1 MPLYAEIREQPQR
14 LEHLL
19 REQRATVERIAAEI
33 RSRGIDL
40 AFLAARGTSNN
51 AGHYAN
57 YLFGARNRLTVAV
70 GTPSLFTCYKS
81 PPRIKNALVIGLSQ
95 SGRSPDV
102 VSVLAEGKRQGNL
115 TLAITNEPSSPLA
128 QTADY
133 VLDLQAGPEKAV
145 AATKTYTAELM
156 AVAMLSAGL
165 CSSRQMWDE
174 LARVPEWQ
182 RQALALDEHIA
193 RAAQRYRYM
202 RQTVVIGRGYSY
214 ATASEWALKLKEL
227 TYVLAEPYSSASF
240 MHGPI
245 ALVDEGFP
253 VLAVAPRGKVL
264 GPVLETLKLVRAQRG
279 ELVVISNDRRAL
291 ALAQTPLPIASEVPE
306 WLSPLVAVVL
316 GQLFAYHLTLAK
328 GYDVEQPRATHKV
341 TETR

>member
-1 MPLYAEIREQPQR
+1 MAIYAEILEQPHR
-14 LEHLL
+14 LERLL
-19 REQRATVERIAAEI
+19 QDQRATVERIAAEI
-33 RSRGIDL
+33 RDRGIEL
-40 AFLAARGTSNN
+40 AFLAARGASNN
-51 AGHYAN
+51 AARYAN
-57 YLFGARNRLTVAV
+57 YLFGARNRLTVALA
-70 GTPSLFTCYKS
+70 TPSLFTCYKS

-102 VSVLAEGKRQGNL
+102 VSVLAEGRKQGNP
-115 TLAITNEPSSPLA
+115 TLAITNEPSSPLGQA
-128 QTADY
+128 AEY
-133 VLDLQAGPEKAV
+133 VLNIQAGAEKAV

-165 CSSRQMWDE
+165 GSKREMWDE

-182 RQALALDEHIA
+182 RQALALDEAIA
-193 RAAQRYRYM
+193 KAVQRYRYM
-202 RQTVVIGRGYSY
+202 RQAVVIGRGYSY
-214 ATASEWALKLKEL
+214 ATVSEWALKLKEL